1 MSSNRRNN
9 EAEVKKASN
18 NSTNAEST
26 TSAPQA
32 LQALPAE
39 LIGIL
44 AENLEEEDLLSV
56 RATCREL
63 HDGSAFEFCQ
73 RYLDLI
79 EISGTNDSVQRLIA
93 ILTSPNF
100 AHAKKTFTKL
110 YVTTSSRWPHE
121 ENEELSPAEVTR
133 LLRAM
138 PGLKTANFMDDSI
151 ISNRNPPAIFFACMA
166 QMPSQVHRVGLL
178 EVEVKGDLL
187 ADMLEAHGND
197 LRTVILMTVT
207 LDSLSGWLRVMEA
220 LHSTQTMHLKLM
232 GLTYAD
238 HEAEAGTTDLSM
250 GSFADFRRSEGGVA
264 YVGHKYVDVSGGN
277 VKPALEF
284 IIQHIEKCV
293 KERVGLGQSET

>member
-1 MSSNRRNN
+1 MSQTLSRKPRK
-9 EAEVKKASN
+9 AIVLAAGLGKRMLPITATMPKPLVKVA
-18 NSTNAEST
+18 
-26 TSAPQA
+26 
-32 LQALPAE
+32 
-39 LIGIL
+39 G
-44 AENLEEEDLLSV
+44 
-56 RATCREL
+56 R
-63 HDGSAFEFCQ
+63 
-73 RYLDLI
+73 
-79 EISGTNDSVQRLIA
+79 RLID
-93 ILTSPNF
+93 F
-100 AHAKKTFTKL
+100 ALDKL
-110 YVTTSSRWPHE
+110 HE
-121 ENEELSPAEVTR
+121 AGVESVVVN
-133 LLRAM
+133 
-138 PGLKTANFMDDSI
+138 
-151 ISNRNPPAIFFACMA
+151 
-166 QMPSQVHRVGLL
+166 VHHF
-178 EVEVKGDLL
+178 